1 MSYELEALSATVK
14 QLSEKSEQ
22 HDKVLF
28 RGNGLPGITVRM
40 ARVEDRVTV
49 IEKHL
54 EDKATKADRKQNVI
68 LGAML
73 TTLGVLILHFW
84 FHIG

>member
-1 MSYELEALSATVK
+1 MSNEIEALSAKV
-14 QLSEKSEQ
+14 EQ
-22 HDKVLF
+22 HDKDLY